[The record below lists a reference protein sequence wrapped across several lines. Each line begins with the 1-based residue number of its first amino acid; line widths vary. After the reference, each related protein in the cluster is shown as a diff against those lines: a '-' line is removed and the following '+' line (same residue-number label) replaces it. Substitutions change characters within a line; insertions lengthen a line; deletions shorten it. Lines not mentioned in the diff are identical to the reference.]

1 MLAYN
6 KTIIMIYFFQPK
18 KYLIES
24 TMEFNADNFTF
35 SIDLETAALYQLDFL
50 KLVDQTPGLKTASYL
65 RQSVYR
71 YEKYWLP
78 LAAEHPDEFL
88 SAPVDIEWVWHCH
101 MLSPRAYEKDCKA
114 VVNTIVNH
122 RLKEPGEYTNA
133 MDRSEEI
140 WDLQY
145 GNEEPFYEH
154 FDQPFDEER
163 ISKFKTKIGYNI
175 VEAAMRQKD
184 FLYQVSLPHYKDKMY
199 LQGALLRYKKFLF
212 MKQLLPSEFIVP
224 CYDIDLIWHT
234 HQLHPL
240 EYGAD
245 TVKYIGNLFN
255 HDDTTTDRSEG
266 SKLNQ
271 ADKKTRHH
279 WKVIFKE
286 SFSRF
291 GAMYR
296 GKPPEGVLY
305 RITTEDLDALTT
317 RKAMVHIEE
326 ITLHFQGQRR
336 YKRFKMHISIRDKNG
351 ATVLTF
357 KRPPNIPKDATKI
370 IWSKGAI
377 DNSGNFLFDTKYSSD
392 LKIVLLE
399 TSKRAFAWFRGPT
412 VEIAETVYPFR
423 GFVHRLRPTGD
434 TFDLDISLSANI
446 KLSMHVTLDPPVKG
460 PIELY
465 LEEGVYETAT
475 IPEHI
480 QSMWGP
486 VSLERLPV
494 GKDNHCIVAT
504 HR

>member
-1 MLAYN
+1 
-6 KTIIMIYFFQPK
+6 
-18 KYLIES
+18 
-24 TMEFNADNFTF
+24 MEFNDDNFKF

-50 KLVDQTPGLKTASYL
+50 KLVDQTPGLKTASCL
-65 RQSVYR
+65 TRSVYR
-71 YEKYWLP
+71 YEEYWLP
-78 LAAEHPDEFL
+78 LAAEHPDECL

-114 VVNTIVNH
+114 VVDAVVNH
-122 RLKEPGEYTNA
+122 RLKKLDEYNKA
-133 MDRSEEI
+133 MDRSKQL
-140 WDLQY
+140 WDLRY
-145 GNEEPFYEH
+145 GNEKPFYEH

-163 ISKFKTKIGYNI
+163 MSKFKTKISYNI

-184 FLYQVSLPHYKDKMY
+184 FLYQVSLPHYKDRMY
-199 LQGALLRYKKFLF
+199 LNGALFRYKKFLF

-266 SKLNQ
+266 SKLNT
-271 ADKKTRHH
+271 ADKKTRQH
-279 WKVIFKE
+279 WKEIFKE

-296 GKPPEGVLY
+296 GKPPKGVLY
-305 RITTEDLDALTT
+305 RITDDLNALRT

-326 ITLHFQGQRR
+326 MTLHFQGQRR

-357 KRPPNIPKDATKI
+357 QRPPNIPKDATKI
-370 IWSKGAI
+370 FWSKSVI
-377 DNSGNFLFDTKYSSD
+377 ENSGNFLFDINYSSD
-392 LKIVLLE
+392 LEIVLLE
-399 TSKRAFAWFRGPT
+399 TPKRRFPFFRRLT
-412 VEIAETVYPFR
+412 IKIAETVYPFR
-423 GFVHRLRPTGD
+423 GFVDRLGPTGD
-434 TFDLDISLSANI
+434 MLDLDIPLSANI

-460 PIELY
+460 PIGLTVG
-465 LEEGVYETAT
+465 EGVYETAT
-475 IPEHI
+475 IPENI
-480 QSMWGP
+480 QSLWGP
-486 VSLERLPV
+486 VSIERLPE
-494 GKDNHCIVAT
+494 GKDNHCKVAS